1 MHGRSWSRKSLSVSS
16 QPFKVARN
24 QLLRPFAAPR
34 NGFCGQV
41 RLRIRVASLVKEPRN
56 LIGEDIEIA
65 HRLACGRSV
74 SYDNGRS
81 RGEHLIELLGEFLGE
96 AHFGC
101 EIVW

>member
-1 MHGRSWSRKSLSVSS
+1 MSS
-16 QPFKVARN
+16 QPFKVART
-24 QLLRPFAAPR
+24 QPLRPFAAPW

-41 RLRIRVASLVKEPRN
+41 RLRIRVASRVKEPRD

-74 SYDNGRS
+74 SHDNGRS